1 MVSFPLVSP
10 QNCVN
15 STCSHNIVWVIKS
28 RIMRLAGH
36 VARTRERRGVYRVLV
51 GKPEGKRPLGRPRRR
66 WEDNIKMDFRKWDVV
81 VWIGL
86 NWLRI
91 GTGVGNL

>member
-1 MVSFPLVSP
+1 M
-10 QNCVN
+10 N